1 MFLARKISRAKWGPK
16 KGLLKDEIPADA
28 ITGDMRT
35 KDNALSFWEC
45 GEGIETEVEEVALV
59 LAAASERIDKIDIVW
74 LSDDELR
81 ADGQTL
87 ENTKGRTPVK
97 DLIERHVD
105 VSRLDYGRLGKV
117 ASRVVAAIEQK
128 HYRRLAKDRVKDL
141 LAVAVKENRIELADL
156 EKRVRIEVC
165 ELLEA
170 EK

>member
-45 GEGIETEVEEVALV
+45 GDGAEAEVEEVALV

-81 ADGQTL
+81 ADGHSL
-87 ENTKGRTPVK
+87 NHTKGRTPVK
-97 DLIERHVD
+97 ELIERHVD
-105 VSRLDYGRLGKV
+105 VARLDYGRLGKV
-117 ASRVVAAIEQK
+117 ASRVVNAIEQK
-128 HYRRLAKDRVKDL
+128 HFRRLAKDRVKNL
-141 LAVAVKENRIELADL
+141 LVVAVKENRVELADL
-156 EKRVRIEVC
+156 EERVRTEIC

-170 EK
+170 